1 MNPFTFYD
9 CISILFSISQK
20 RSQKRIISPKTNF
33 SLPKF
38 IFGKISPHPK
48 SLVFPSVFPILY
60 FSQKHHT
67 EKTLCHLTNP
77 VSVLISPHPKS
88 LVFPSVF
95 PILYFSQK
103 HHTEK
108 TLCHLTNPVSVFLTN
123 SASLRTLSFQRRID
137 CRKQDSLTGFVTRFR
152 EGVWGRDF
160 FKSIDFT
167 RFFKIFVN
175 RIRKKRP

>member
-1 MNPFTFYD
+1 MIVFQYF
-9 CISILFSISQK
+9 FSISQK

-33 SLPKF
+33 SLPKY

-48 SLVFPSVFPILY
+48 SLVFHSVFPI
-60 FSQKHHT
+60 F
-67 EKTLCHLTNP
+67 
-77 VSVLISPHPKS
+77 
-88 LVFPSVF
+88 
-95 PILYFSQK
+95 YFSQK

-123 SASLRTLSFQRRID
+123 SASLHTLSFQRRID
-137 CRKQDSLTGFVTRFR
+137 CRKRDSLTGFVTRFR

>member
-33 SLPKF
+33 LLPKF

-77 VSVLISPHPKS
+77 VSV
-88 LVFPSVF
+88 
-95 PILYFSQK
+95 
-103 HHTEK
+103 
-108 TLCHLTNPVSVFLTN
+108 FLAN
-123 SASLRTLSFQRRID
+123 SISLRTLSFQRRID
-137 CRKQDSLTGFVTRFR
+137 CRKRDSLRDLERGCGGEISLKVLILQGFLRYSLTGFVKKDPK
-152 EGVWGRDF
+152 DF
-160 FKSIDFT
+160 H
-167 RFFKIFVN
+167 
-175 RIRKKRP
+175 P

>member
-1 MNPFTFYD
+1 MIVFQYF
-9 CISILFSISQK
+9 FSISQK

-33 SLPKF
+33 LLPKF

-77 VSVLISPHPKS
+77 VSV
-88 LVFPSVF
+88 
-95 PILYFSQK
+95 
-103 HHTEK
+103 
-108 TLCHLTNPVSVFLTN
+108 FLAN
-123 SASLRTLSFQRRID
+123 SISLRTLSFPCRID
-137 CRKQDSLTGFVTRFR
+137 CRKRDSLTGFVTRFR

-167 RFFKIFVN
+167 RFYKIFVN

>member
-1 MNPFTFYD
+1 MIVFQYF
-9 CISILFSISQK
+9 FSISQK

-33 SLPKF
+33 LLPKF

-60 FSQKHHT
+60 FSQKHPT
-67 EKTLCHLTNP
+67 EKTLCHLT
-77 VSVLISPHPKS
+77 
-88 LVFPSVF
+88 
-95 PILYFSQK
+95 
-103 HHTEK
+103 T
-108 TLCHLTNPVSVFLTN
+108 PVSVFLTN
-123 SASLRTLSFQRRID
+123 SASLHTLSFQRRID
-137 CRKQDSLTGFVTRFR
+137 CRKRDSLTGFR